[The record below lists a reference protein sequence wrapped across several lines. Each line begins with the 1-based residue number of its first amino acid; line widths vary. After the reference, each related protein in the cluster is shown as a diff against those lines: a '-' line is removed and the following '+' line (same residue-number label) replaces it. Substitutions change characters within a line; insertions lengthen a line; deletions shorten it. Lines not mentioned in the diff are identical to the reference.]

1 MIGHGDEG
9 GQPLKKINLRHPD
22 PDSMVF
28 LKPSHAG
35 TPEWTRIV
43 DCFADLSG
51 QDTSTASSG
60 AILFFNINKRIIA
73 CCFGTS
79 VANIHRDNIVPDFGL
94 AVAYHRI
101 PKGKYKKIETF
112 AMTENPITN
121 ARSAAM
127 PSSQSTFNLDTYLET
142 ITELGGK
149 FLLNTRS
156 VVINGKEFFSIPAPM
171 TIGEI
176 KKLCKSLIEEY
187 EISVNEENYKK
198 LTAVSKV
205 KTKSLMDHLN
215 DELCKRMRKRSGEIY
230 LVDYQQ
236 FDNLDTYSLSSKGE
250 KLTELD
256 IQDVYNDFKKGQQ
269 ITTVFLRTKQI
280 STCDAD
286 GQPIEPWSLYKCL
299 FFQIEINIGSFILY
313 KGHWYQVQKRF
324 LDDLRGFVRLFEVP
338 AATLMLPAWDGKQ
351 GEGEYNLAAA
361 SAMGIQ
367 CWDKKLYTHPDYAYG
382 IEFTDLLSP
391 SHIMHVKKLVS
402 SALNSH
408 LLMQTAV
415 SAQLLKS
422 DLKLKTWIKQESKKF
437 RGGNIFL
444 NRKGEYKAPPISYV
458 ITLMTGSAV
467 KSLTDQ
473 LPFFSLI
480 TFNMIIRKIS
490 FDFDIK
496 ICQV

>member
-1 MIGHGDEG
+1 MAICLFEETIDRLDPTSLLG

-43 DCFADLSG
+43 DGFADLSG

-101 PKGKYKKIETF
+101 P
-112 AMTENPITN
+112 
-121 ARSAAM
+121 
-127 PSSQSTFNLDTYLET
+127 
-142 ITELGGK
+142 
-149 FLLNTRS
+149 
-156 VVINGKEFFSIPAPM
+156 
-171 TIGEI
+171 
-176 KKLCKSLIEEY
+176 
-187 EISVNEENYKK
+187 
-198 LTAVSKV
+198 
-205 KTKSLMDHLN
+205 
-215 DELCKRMRKRSGEIY
+215 
-230 LVDYQQ
+230 
-236 FDNLDTYSLSSKGE
+236 
-250 KLTELD
+250 
-256 IQDVYNDFKKGQQ
+256 
-269 ITTVFLRTKQI
+269 
-280 STCDAD
+280 
-286 GQPIEPWSLYKCL
+286 
-299 FFQIEINIGSFILY
+299 
-313 KGHWYQVQKRF
+313 
-324 LDDLRGFVRLFEVP
+324 
-338 AATLMLPAWDGKQ
+338 
-351 GEGEYNLAAA
+351 
-361 SAMGIQ
+361 
-367 CWDKKLYTHPDYAYG
+367 
-382 IEFTDLLSP
+382 
-391 SHIMHVKKLVS
+391 
-402 SALNSH
+402 
-408 LLMQTAV
+408 LMQTAV